1 CFLSGVE
8 GGRHKNCHSYIIEK
22 TDSTVQDRLF
32 GPVLPNESVWYFHEE
47 LKLMDAVETY
57 GYGNWSEIASCIT
70 NRTPAECKVHY
81 DRFYVTGVIGSC
93 AADEPANLLHRV
105 IDHTDQGFFEQSP
118 FLPHISPDN
127 QSVLGY
133 MPCRDEFEC
142 EYMNNAENLITAIPF
157 GNTSDGLYRGKYG

>member
-1 CFLSGVE
+1 
-8 GGRHKNCHSYIIEK
+8 
-22 TDSTVQDRLF
+22 
-32 GPVLPNESVWYFHEE
+32 
-47 LKLMDAVETY
+47 M
-57 GYGNWSEIASCIT
+57 
-70 NRTPAECKVHY
+70 HY

-142 EYMNNAENLITAIPF
+142 VRSILFNTFPLTGVHEQRGESDYSNTFRKYF
-157 GNTSDGLYRGKYG
+157 GWTV